1 MHLRLT
7 CTPEHHC
14 TSASEASLN
23 YGAEL
28 WNGFDCSRQN
38 WKGHLTQ
45 QCTSHSLK
53 ITPNHRSTFRWK
65 IDRKMLFFP
74 PSFIFNPIT
83 HFSIS
88 VYRQQLTQCNSY
100 TNALRFSI
108 SHVGNTN
115 CTPGASCCG
124 NGGSRA
130 DTHSHGDEGIFLHAQ
145 NVLMCRVLSAL
156 PDHMIRRKE
165 HRSKV
170 QQATWGWLFL
180 NDSVKAIRPGSHSW
194 QFPQFFCAGFP
205 NDVWMSFLFSYS
217 CLVTEPPIHPR
228 SNYTNREMETLL
240 WDCWV
245 KSNLG
250 DLARFVTHNIYILMA
265 TERFTTLNDSARVLL
280 VVV

>member
-28 WNGFDCSRQN
+28 WNGFDCSRLN

-53 ITPNHRSTFRWK
+53 ITANHRSTFRWK

-83 HFSIS
+83 HFSTP

-130 DTHSHGDEGIFLHAQ
+130 DTHSHRDEGIFLHAQ
-145 NVLMCRVLSAL
+145 NVLMCRV
-156 PDHMIRRKE
+156 
-165 HRSKV
+165 
-170 QQATWGWLFL
+170 
-180 NDSVKAIRPGSHSW
+180 
-194 QFPQFFCAGFP
+194 C
-205 NDVWMSFLFSYS
+205 
-217 CLVTEPPIHPR
+217 
-228 SNYTNREMETLL
+228 NREFLALCLTTWLGGRSIG
-240 WDCWV
+240 V
-245 KSNLG
+245 KCSRQREADFSSMTAWRQL
-250 DLARFVTHNIYILMA
+250 DLVHTAGNFPSS
-265 TERFTTLNDSARVLL
+265 SARVYPMMFGCHFYFHIVALL
-280 VVV
+280 LSHPFIHGQITPTGKWRHYCEIVESKAIWGTWPDLSHTTSTF